1 MPNLLRFARTI
12 SHLKLRQ
19 IVYQLIR
26 RLQPRTTI
34 APITGALALR
44 QGVSLTSP
52 LRRRMQGEE
61 NTFTFLNLIK
71 RFEPASFDWQA
82 GDMGKLWRYNLH
94 YFDYLHADERS
105 IEGKVFLL
113 GDWITKNP
121 QGTPDAWEPFPVS
134 LRIVNWIKF
143 FLSAEGVVRV
153 EERWLQSLYLQAL
166 WLEKNI
172 EYHLLANHY
181 FKNGKALIFAGLFF
195 SGADAERWLNKG
207 LAIISKE
214 IEEQI
219 LADGGH
225 FERSPMY
232 HAMIL
237 EDCLDLVNIMDG
249 QDIAWVQS
257 LRRRLQQKA

>member
-1 MPNLLRFARTI
+1 MFQFLRRFAPRTI
-12 SHLKLRQ
+12 ISQGTGRVKVRAG
-19 IVYQLIR
+19 I
-26 RLQPRTTI
+26 RLQ
-34 APITGALALR
+34 
-44 QGVSLTSP
+44 QP
-52 LRRRMQGEE
+52 LWRKSAGGDYD
-61 NTFTFLNLIK
+61 FTFLSVH
-71 RFEPASFDWQA
+71 RVFDPARFDWA
-82 GDMGKLWRYNLH
+82 ASERDKLWRYNLH
-94 YFDYLHADERS
+94 YFDYLHEEGRS
-105 IEGKVFLL
+105 WESKVFLI
-113 GDWITKNP
+113 GDWVKSNP
-121 QGTPDAWEPFPVS
+121 QGTTDAWEPFPVS

-143 FLSAEGVVRV
+143 FLLAEGVGKV

-195 SGADAERWLNKG
+195 SGADAECWLKKG

-214 IEEQI
+214 IDEQI

-237 EDCLDLVNIMDG
+237 EDCLDLCNIMNG